1 MFRTGECGA
10 YKDYEIIYVTFWESS
25 TDYNVA
31 GNKE

>member
-1 MFRTGECGA
+1 MFRTGECDA
-10 YKDYEIIYVTFWESS
+10 CKDYGIIYVTFWGSS